1 MANDLFNPLF
11 ASGQSKVGKQLGF
24 RYGDKGTHSSRT
36 IMLEELRSLLDS
48 HPGNVPR
55 EIYIQAVIND
65 NCLGKHTTSTR
76 KLSLQRLSELY
87 GLDPDIPLFR
97 IMRDLWAVHQQGR
110 PQLAILLALAR
121 DPLLRMTAAPV
132 IATVFGKE
140 FARQQMTDA
149 LASGTSGRFNEA
161 ILDKIV
167 RNASSSWTQSGHL
180 DGRARKFR
188 KQIQATYISCAYALL
203 LGYLQGL
210 RGKMLFESPWA
221 RILDQESSDLRE
233 LADDAKR
240 TGMIDIKESGSI
252 LDISFPQLLTREERE
267 QLYEPN

>member
-1 MANDLFNPLF
+1 MTNDLFNRQF
-11 ASGQSKVGKQLGF
+11 DFGTSKVGKQLGF

-36 IMLEELRSLLDS
+36 IMFEELQQLLES
-48 HPGNVPR
+48 HPGDVPR
-55 EIYIQAVIND
+55 EIYVQAVIEE
-65 NCLGKHTTSTR
+65 NCLGKHTAATR

-87 GLDPDIPLFR
+87 GLDPEILLFR
-97 IMRDLWAVHQQGR
+97 IMRNLWAINQQSR

-121 DPLLRMTAAPV
+121 DPLLCMTASPV
-132 IATVFGKE
+132 IATPFEKE

-149 LASGTSGRFNEA
+149 LAAGTSGRFNEE

-180 DGRARKFR
+180 AGRARKFR
-188 KQIQATYISCAYALL
+188 KQIQATYVSCTYALL

-210 RGKMLFESPWA
+210 RGKALFESPWA
-221 RILDQESSDLRE
+221 KILDRDPSDLRE
-233 LADDAKR
+233 LADDAR
-240 TGMIDIKESGSI
+240 RLGLIDVKESGTI

-267 QLYEPN
+267 LLYEPN